1 MIQLSNCKFN
11 LSVRAKDIYDK
22 LSPEDKNK
30 YKNIMITD
38 AKLFNNKELIIE
50 CLALNDD
57 VEECGRMQAVLT
69 GDILVI

>member
-1 MIQLSNCKFN
+1 MSNCKFN

-22 LSPEDKNK
+22 LSPKDKNK